1 MKKAKSQI
9 FSIAALLVSGLLM
22 SSVSIAESGEVSE
35 TKTIKDGVYTQA
47 QAQEGKKVF
56 DQFCSA
62 CHVKEFYQA
71 KFMSWKGVPLI
82 DLYDSMSATMPED
95 NAGGLMLQEYTDVM
109 AYILSLLEHPA
120 GEKALDHNDGSMSSI
135 LID

>member
-1 MKKAKSQI
+1 MIKTKSQI
-9 FSIAALLVSGLLM
+9 LSMTAILMGGLLM
-22 SSVSIAESGEVSE
+22 SSVSFSGNSDGA
-35 TKTIKDGVYTQA
+35 KTIKDGVYTEA

-56 DQFCSA
+56 DQFCNA

-71 KFMSWKGVPLI
+71 KLMSWKGAPLI
-82 DLYDSMSATMPED
+82 ELYDSMSATMPED

-120 GEKALDHNDGSMSSI
+120 GDKPLDHNDGSMSSI
-135 LID
+135 IID